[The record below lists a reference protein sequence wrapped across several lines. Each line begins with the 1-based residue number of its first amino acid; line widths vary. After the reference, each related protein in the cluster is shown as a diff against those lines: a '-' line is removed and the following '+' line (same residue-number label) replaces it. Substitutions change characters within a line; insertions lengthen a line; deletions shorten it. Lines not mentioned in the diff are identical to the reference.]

1 MKIFKN
7 LWIICI
13 ANLLLIS
20 CSSNV
25 QSTATI
31 SKQNEFSI
39 EDLAD
44 GNYHYCS
51 DPNLY
56 PYEDKVDV
64 HRYCFTF
71 TKVGVEV
78 IGEYLY
84 RAPKDTPYIC
94 IEGKVNNDQ
103 VTGVGYEGIGPG
115 SQPYTEED
123 FSDFEELPSSE
134 QLRYWDDVEHYQG
147 GLNLKVGNPSLYKLS
162 PAIENGHGSYWATQR
177 YGIIEF
183 DLSDFEQIE
192 VNSLPEFTKCT
203 N

>member
-162 PAIENGHGSYWATQR
+162 PATEYEPGSYWASIRFENTN
-177 YGIIEF
+177 II
-183 DLSDFEQIE
+183 I
-192 VNSLPEFTKCT
+192 VKNIR
-203 N
+203 